1 MSNMKKVQR
10 SRMMIT
16 KSMLGQGYVVCFTD
30 SKTQRNFCYPIDDFH
45 DWLESNTNCLNTSS
59 WKDDGVY
66 NWHYVPQKY
75 FDFLNDFEEKTIPAD
90 MPISVVRDYRPNH
103 RIDDLRHYKRNYG
116 HCLVDDNI
124 SEYIKDEESK
134 RRYKGLSAWI
144 KKKRSEYKNWLIID
158 SIGNPEEDIDHIID
172 GDCMDE
178 EEAWELQN
186 MEFIFYPNLEHYF
199 EKNNYDDREYLIK
212 ILQKLPKRPVDKS

>member
-75 FDFLNDFEEKTIPAD
+75 FDFLRSIVWVVTGKDIKPLVPNFLKYHFE
-90 MPISVVRDYRPNH
+90 S
-103 RIDDLRHYKRNYG
+103 
-116 HCLVDDNI
+116 
-124 SEYIKDEESK
+124 
-134 RRYKGLSAWI
+134 
-144 KKKRSEYKNWLIID
+144 
-158 SIGNPEEDIDHIID
+158 
-172 GDCMDE
+172 
-178 EEAWELQN
+178 
-186 MEFIFYPNLEHYF
+186 
-199 EKNNYDDREYLIK
+199 
-212 ILQKLPKRPVDKS
+212 